1 VRCHAIFLLRFV
13 SSVWRG
19 IAGESSVRADARMA
33 ARRRGYA
40 KPGSASPEYTSP
52 EYASP
57 EYASPGSA
65 SSGYKPFPMRPV
77 AWRLLGLVCLLAAG
91 CAPGRDLPDLPP
103 AAAGPYRLGPG
114 DVVRL
119 ITYQEDALTA
129 EFRVS
134 DSGTIAL
141 PLIGTLAVAGLS
153 PEALANKVAAALVQR
168 KLLVAPSVAAEVAI
182 YRPIFVLGE
191 VSKPGQYPYQ
201 PGMTMVTAAAVA
213 GGFTYRAID
222 SYASVVRTED
232 GSAIEG
238 KVTRQSMIA
247 PGDVITVFERRF

>member
-1 VRCHAIFLLRFV
+1 MINPKTGFPALRILFV
-13 SSVWRG
+13 SL
-19 IAGESSVRADARMA
+19 IC
-33 ARRRGYA
+33 
-40 KPGSASPEYTSP
+40 
-52 EYASP
+52 
-57 EYASPGSA
+57 
-65 SSGYKPFPMRPV
+65 
-77 AWRLLGLVCLLAAG
+77 LLLAA
-91 CAPGRDLPDLPP
+91 CAPGRDLPMLPP
-103 AAAGPYRLGPG
+103 AATGPYQLGPG

-141 PLIGTLAVAGLS
+141 PLIGVMKAAGLS
-153 PEALANKVAAALVQR
+153 TDQLAARVTQELVRR
-168 KLLVAPSVAAEVAI
+168 KLLVAPSVAAEVVT

-222 SYASVVRTED
+222 DYASVVRAGG

-238 KVTRQSMIA
+238 KATRQTLIA

>member
-1 VRCHAIFLLRFV
+1 MVFIVRILLCCLLFLL
-13 SSVWRG
+13 
-19 IAGESSVRADARMA
+19 
-33 ARRRGYA
+33 
-40 KPGSASPEYTSP
+40 
-52 EYASP
+52 
-57 EYASPGSA
+57 
-65 SSGYKPFPMRPV
+65 
-77 AWRLLGLVCLLAAG
+77 CAG

-141 PLIGTLAVAGLS
+141 PLIGVMKAAGLS
-153 PEALANKVAAALVQR
+153 TDALAAEVSDALVKR
-168 KLLVAPSVAAEVAI
+168 SLLVAPSVAAEVVT

-222 SYASVVRTED
+222 DYASVVRSGH

-238 KVTRQSMIA
+238 KATRQTLIA

>member
-1 VRCHAIFLLRFV
+1 MRILLFGLLFLL
-13 SSVWRG
+13 
-19 IAGESSVRADARMA
+19 
-33 ARRRGYA
+33 
-40 KPGSASPEYTSP
+40 
-52 EYASP
+52 
-57 EYASPGSA
+57 
-65 SSGYKPFPMRPV
+65 
-77 AWRLLGLVCLLAAG
+77 CAG
-91 CAPGRDLPDLPP
+91 CAPGRDLPDLPSV
-103 AAAGPYRLGPG
+103 AAGPYRLGPG
-114 DVVRL
+114 DVIRL

-141 PLIGTLAVAGLS
+141 PLIGVMNAAGL
-153 PEALANKVAAALVQR
+153 PTDALAAQVSDALVKR
-168 KLLVAPSVAAEVAI
+168 NLLVAPSVAVEVVT

-222 SYASVVRTED
+222 DYASVVRSGR

-238 KVTRQSMIA
+238 KAIRQTLIA

>member
-1 VRCHAIFLLRFV
+1 MRRFA
-13 SSVWRG
+13 SVL
-19 IAGESSVRADARMA
+19 A
-33 ARRRGYA
+33 
-40 KPGSASPEYTSP
+40 
-52 EYASP
+52 
-57 EYASPGSA
+57 
-65 SSGYKPFPMRPV
+65 
-77 AWRLLGLVCLLAAG
+77 CLLLAC

-103 AAAGPYRLGPG
+103 AAGGPYRLGPG

-129 EFRVS
+129 EFRIG

-141 PLIGTLAVAGLS
+141 PLIGTLPAAGLS
-153 PEALANKVAAALVQR
+153 TEALAGRVGEALVQR
-168 KLLVAPSVAAEVAI
+168 NLLVHPSVAAEVVT

-222 SYASVVRTED
+222 SYASVMRTET

-238 KVTRQSMIA
+238 KATRQSMIA
-247 PGDVITVFERRF
+247 PGDVITIFERRF

>member
-1 VRCHAIFLLRFV
+1 
-13 SSVWRG
+13 
-19 IAGESSVRADARMA
+19 
-33 ARRRGYA
+33 
-40 KPGSASPEYTSP
+40 
-52 EYASP
+52 
-57 EYASPGSA
+57 
-65 SSGYKPFPMRPV
+65 MRYFTCI
-77 AWRLLGLVCLLAAG
+77 LFSLFIAG
-91 CAPGRDLPDLPP
+91 CAPGRDLSNLPP
-103 AAAGPYRLGPG
+103 VASGPYLLGPG

-141 PLIGTLAVAGLS
+141 PLIGTMQASGISTDTLAKHVAD
-153 PEALANKVAAALVQR
+153 ALVKR
-168 KLLVAPSVAAEVAI
+168 NLLVAPSVAAEVVT

-191 VSKPGQYPYQ
+191 VAKPGQYPYQ

-222 SYASVVRTED
+222 DYASVVRTRD

-238 KVTRQSMIA
+238 KAARQSLIA
-247 PGDVITVFERRF
+247 PGDVITVYERRF